1 MSGAVAS
8 WVELERLCTV
18 VVHQKAKIMEL
29 PNLGEF
35 KALLQNDRIFRDYL
49 NVFLNLPV
57 SFRETEE
64 NVITCTDIY
73 EVAFFAPTGILKEIY
88 LQRREKIF

>member
-1 MSGAVAS
+1 MGGAGAS
-8 WVELERLCTV
+8 WVDLERLSTV

-57 SFRETEE
+57 GCRETEK
-64 NVITCTDIY
+64 Y
-73 EVAFFAPTGILKEIY
+73 MYRFMK
-88 LQRREKIF
+88 

>member
-1 MSGAVAS
+1 MMTNCNLIGQFTANAAGAS

-29 PNLGEF
+29 PNLEEF

-57 SFRETEE
+57 GFRETELLH
-64 NVITCTDIY
+64 D
-73 EVAFFAPTGILKEIY
+73 
-88 LQRREKIF
+88 